1 MTQLTDRTRMESS
14 HADILDY
21 RSFLGEVGEC
31 PIEETIA
38 FLLEELPYLWRDAY
52 REMTSHQTN
61 IIRMRHGA
69 FEYIFDDLDSLEAS
83 GAVPYDLKAEARLVA
98 VIGRSEP
105 RERQRDDYRLR
116 GWVGP
121 TEKTFGRCWDKG
133 HFIAHSIGGAVDG
146 MEMNV
151 FVQRRDLNRGWSAEG
166 KQFREMEKYCQS
178 NPGTF
183 CFSRPLYDDQ
193 TAKPAYVEFGIIKSD
208 RELWVECF
216 DNR

>member
-1 MTQLTDRTRMESS
+1 MENS
-14 HADILDY
+14 HAGMLNY
-21 RSFLGEVGEC
+21 RSLLEEVGEC
-31 PIEETIA
+31 SVEEMIA
-38 FLLEELPYLWRDAY
+38 ILLEELPYLWRDAY
-52 REMTSHQTN
+52 MEMTAHPAN
-61 IIRMRHGA
+61 IFRLQHGA
-69 FEYIFDDLDSLEAS
+69 FEFIYDDYASLEAS
-83 GAVPYDLKAEARLVA
+83 GAVPFDPKAEARLVA
-98 VIGRSEP
+98 VLGLSVP
-105 RERQRDDYRLR
+105 RKAGRDDYRLK

-121 TEKTFGRCWDKG
+121 TEKIFGSNWDKG

-166 KQFREMEKYCQS
+166 KRFREMEKYCAL